1 MKRRLV
7 VARILIFE
15 GILLLM
21 AAAIHFAVVPML
33 RRILAQWLSPDEFN
47 LVSPPFFLNHVVVGV
62 LLAAVGVTT
71 IYSSS
76 GIRAGERWAWVVA
89 MVNGLAILCLPLALF
104 WIMPAHYFRAIPFLV
119 AAILVTLVGLSMVW
133 PLLWIRSEFRN
144 ETGNR

>member
-7 VARILIFE
+7 VARILIVE
-15 GILLLM
+15 GIFLLM

-33 RRILAQWLSPDEFN
+33 QRILAQWLSPDEFN

-62 LLAAVGVTT
+62 LLAAIGVTT

-76 GIRAGERWAWVVA
+76 GIRAGERWAWVVG

-104 WIMPAHYFRAIPFLV
+104 WIMPGHYFRAIPFLV

-144 ETGNR
+144 ENSSR